1 MASMCFSCML
11 QKLTASFA
19 TPTVE
24 ISVAG
29 HDFLVEL
36 VYWFCLLVF
45 KPRKHP
51 SVEAGSGRA
60 CSNRAFIRKMLVTA
74 RADFLEQTSPLG
86 EGHGDSDTVHPELRL
101 LAFHSPCSWKH

>member
-11 QKLTASFA
+11 QKLTASCA

-24 ISVAG
+24 HSVAG
-29 HDFLVEL
+29 HDFLMEL
-36 VYWFCLLVF
+36 VYWFCLFVF

-51 SVEAGSGRA
+51 SVKAGSGRA
-60 CSNRAFIRKMLVTA
+60 HCNCAFIRRKVVTA
-74 RADFLEQTSPLG
+74 RTDFLEQISPLG
-86 EGHGDSDTVHPELRL
+86 EGHSDSDMVRHL